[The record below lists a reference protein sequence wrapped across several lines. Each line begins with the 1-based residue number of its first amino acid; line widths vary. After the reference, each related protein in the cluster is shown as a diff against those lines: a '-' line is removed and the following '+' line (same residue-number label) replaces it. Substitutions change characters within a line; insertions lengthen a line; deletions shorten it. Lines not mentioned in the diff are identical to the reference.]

1 MNISDVIMLLV
12 FWGVAF
18 FIAAIRTS
26 EGSAFMAYTI
36 LTAACFAVGVKEFLI
51 HYM

>member
-1 MNISDVIMLLV
+1 MKTSDAIMLLV

-18 FIAAIRTS
+18 FIAAIRT
-26 EGSAFMAYTI
+26 GKGTADLIYTI
-36 LTAACFAVGVKEFLI
+36 LTSACFAVGVKVFLV